1 LPEGDVPVGV
11 DRVFGI
17 PPGDFLIAAFVV
29 LLLTAFIA
37 AARS

>member
-1 LPEGDVPVGV
+1 VPVGV

-17 PPGDFLIAAFVV
+17 PPGDYLVAAFVV
-29 LLLTAFIA
+29 LLVTAFIF